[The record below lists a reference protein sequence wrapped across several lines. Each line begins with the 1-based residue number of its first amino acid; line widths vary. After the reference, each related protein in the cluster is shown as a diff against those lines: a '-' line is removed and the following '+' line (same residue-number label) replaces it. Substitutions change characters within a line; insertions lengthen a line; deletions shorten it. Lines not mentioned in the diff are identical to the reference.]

1 MNNRRYILIII
12 LAGIAAYLT
21 SFQNSFV
28 WDDIGLIRINPY
40 IKSWEHIGDIFTSF
54 LYHKTGEGGTFYR
67 PIVSLSFLID
77 YSIWKENPVGYHLIN
92 LTLHITN
99 AILVYKIILA
109 LFKEEK
115 LSLFTAL
122 IFLVHPIHTE
132 AVTYISGRA
141 DPIVT
146 LFMLG
151 SLLLFITYAPQN
163 KFCGVLYA
171 VVFYLLALLT
181 KAYAIVFILLLGTY
195 GFCFRPKIKL
205 RYYLIFLIT
214 SIIYGTI
221 RLALLKNEAGGF
233 IFKQNTNIPHL
244 FMVISRSFT
253 EYLRL
258 LLFPINLHY
267 QRELHIPHSI
277 FSPYGIL
284 SVLIP
289 LAFILFVI
297 IFRKKKPVL
306 FGSIWFIIALIPY
319 QNTLRLNATVAE
331 HWLYFPSIG
340 FFLVITSLLLSK
352 AKRVTRVQRRKEFIH
367 SVPYIFLVFIVIAGI
382 VLTNFQSL
390 HWKDEITMYNYI
402 LRFRPNE
409 PRVHNNLGS
418 AYATAEEYDKAID
431 HFKKAVEIAP
441 NYSTAYFNIGA
452 VYLEKEHFYTAAIQ
466 FQKALTLNPS
476 YTKAR
481 LYLADTYNR
490 LGLIYYNQKNYS
502 KAKELWIKALNIHHG
517 YSRAKKNL
525 ERLKKL

>member
-1 MNNRRYILIII
+1 MNNRKYILILI

-28 WDDIGLIRINPY
+28 WDDIGLISINPY
-40 IKSWEHIGDIFTSF
+40 IKSWKHIGDIFTSF
-54 LYHKTGEGGTFYR
+54 LYNKTGEGGIFYR

-77 YSIWKENPVGYHLIN
+77 YSIWKENPVGYHLTN
-92 LTLHITN
+92 LLLHILNT
-99 AILVYKIILA
+99 ILLYRIILYM
-109 LFKEEK
+109 FKEGK
-115 LSLFTAL
+115 IAFFTAL
-122 IFLVHPIHTE
+122 LFLVHPIHTE

-146 LFMLG
+146 LFMLS
-151 SLLLFITYAPQN
+151 SLLLFITYAPKN
-163 KFCGVLYA
+163 KFWGMFCA
-171 VVFYLLALLT
+171 IAFYILALLT

-205 RYYLIFLIT
+205 RHYLIFLIT
-214 SIIYGTI
+214 SIIYGTM
-221 RLALLKNEAGGF
+221 RLGLLKNEIGVF
-233 IFKQNTNIPHL
+233 LFKQNMNIPHL
-244 FMVISRSFT
+244 LLVISRSFT

-258 LLFPINLHY
+258 ILFPINLHY

-277 FSPYGIL
+277 FCPYGIL
-284 SVLIP
+284 SIVIP

-306 FGSIWFIIALIPY
+306 FGSIWFIISLIPY

-340 FFLVITSLLLSK
+340 FFLVVSSLLLSPK
-352 AKRVTRVQRRKEFIH
+352 AGKGKRKC
-367 SVPYIFLVFIVIAGI
+367 VPYIFLVFIVIAGI
-382 VLTNFQSL
+382 VLTNLQSL
-390 HWKDEITMYNYI
+390 HWKDEITLYNYI

-409 PRVHNNLGS
+409 PRVHNNLGN
-418 AYATAEEYDKAID
+418 AYATDGRYENALL

-441 NYSTAYFNIGA
+441 GYSTAYFNMGA
-452 VYLEKEHFYTAAIQ
+452 VYLEKQHFYTAVAQ

-490 LGLIYYNQKNYS
+490 LGLTYYKQKNYP
-502 KAKELWIKALNIHHG
+502 KARESWIKALKIYHG
-517 YSRAKKNL
+517 YSKSKKNL
-525 ERLKKL
+525 ERLRNPKKK